1 MPAGNKM
8 LRCQRVLLKH
18 LPHDPL
24 VSLRPWLVAELQV
37 LHPERGDAAQGDGT
51 VAVQDDLTGG
61 RYPDLVRSIP
71 RILTLPV
78 KRTRVA
84 PPDYL
89 EAKEVQS
96 VLRQIEP
103 GTAAGSRDRTSVGYG
118 TPPVVPKRAR
128 LEWPCTCGPEE
139 LAQSSR
145 RPLRSERRLDDVD
158 SAPVRSNDRVDAPE
172 RYVNSG
178 QAAWFGTTHWTMVLS
193 AKEEGLSRAGEA
205 LEALC
210 RTYWYPLYAYIRRR
224 GYAAPEAQDLTQEF
238 LARLLGSNG
247 LATVDRRKG
256 RFRSFLLASLNH
268 FLANEWDRARAAKR
282 GGTAEVLSL
291 NDAAVEARYALEPA
305 PDLTPEKL
313 YDRQWALALLDRAL
327 QRLQSEFVAAGK
339 GPQFECLK
347 EFLHREG
354 SDRSYEEVGRE
365 LGIKAPAVASAVYRL
380 RQRYEGK
387 RPEPCALL
395 DSPSAAARLMAA
407 VARAVHHAHQRGILH
422 RDLKPGNILVDR
434 GGKPWVTDFGLAKY
448 LDQRAELDS
457 SRPVH
462 GDAGTTCHPSKLRAK
477 EV

>member
-1 MPAGNKM
+1 M
-8 LRCQRVLLKH
+8 
-18 LPHDPL
+18 
-24 VSLRPWLVAELQV
+24 
-37 LHPERGDAAQGDGT
+37 
-51 VAVQDDLTGG
+51 
-61 RYPDLVRSIP
+61 
-71 RILTLPV
+71 
-78 KRTRVA
+78 
-84 PPDYL
+84 
-89 EAKEVQS
+89 
-96 VLRQIEP
+96 
-103 GTAAGSRDRTSVGYG
+103 
-118 TPPVVPKRAR
+118 
-128 LEWPCTCGPEE
+128 
-139 LAQSSR
+139 
-145 RPLRSERRLDDVD
+145 
-158 SAPVRSNDRVDAPE
+158 
-172 RYVNSG
+172 
-178 QAAWFGTTHWTMVLS
+178 
-193 AKEEGLSRAGEA
+193 SRAGEA

-448 LDQRAELDS
+448 LDQRAELTQANRFMGTPYYVSPEQAQGERGLTAATDIYS
-457 SRPVH
+457 LGAVLYHLLTGHPV
-462 GDAGTTCHPSKLRAK
+462 AQANTAWETLRAVVEQQPLWPGAVSPRVDRDLGTVCMK
-477 EV
+477 CLEKDPQRRYASADALAEDLDRG